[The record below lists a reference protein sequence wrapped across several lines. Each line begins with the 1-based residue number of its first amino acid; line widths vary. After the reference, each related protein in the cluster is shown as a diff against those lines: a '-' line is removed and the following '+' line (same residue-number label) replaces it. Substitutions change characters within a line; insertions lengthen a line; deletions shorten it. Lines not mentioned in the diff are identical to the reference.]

1 MRIYQRNELVD
12 CIGSSIDIQANY
24 SEANN
29 ELFMQ
34 RSVTEIMSKGRR
46 VNAIQED
53 SM

>member
-1 MRIYQRNELVD
+1 MYQRNKLAD
-12 CIGSSIDIQANY
+12 CIGPYIDIQANY

-34 RSVTEIMSKGRR
+34 RSVTEIMSKGRQ

-53 SM
+53 SV